1 MREAMVGAWK
11 RHDRTP
17 LYCKALAGESDYNIC
32 VNSDMT
38 VSCNCQDFDG
48 TGRIGDLRS
57 HSLAEIFSGE
67 TVQAF
72 QESLASREF
81 PTSVCHACPE
91 LAPIPAHELA
101 RGPALGR
108 VPRRGIMVENTAMC
122 NLRCGLCRRKELLAL
137 RRQPSLSLEDV
148 AHVSRMLAEYGIE
161 QVAFFNLGEP
171 FLSPDILSEIRL
183 LRRHNPALRILTS
196 TNGLLLD
203 NEAKIEAALLT
214 DYVYFSIDGVS
225 QDTLVRYQ
233 VGGSFDRQ
241 YGNMKALVEQRNH
254 RKATDRTVRVPLVEW
269 KYVFFRWND
278 HLDHLTQAWELAQE
292 AGVDRLTF
300 HPGSV
305 TEEADLSKRSLTD
318 PFFLSAGARLVDGGM
333 SIDLTAYSAGD
344 LRLESL

>member
-1 MREAMVGAWK
+1 
-11 RHDRTP
+11 
-17 LYCKALAGESDYNIC
+17 
-32 VNSDMT
+32 
-38 VSCNCQDFDG
+38 
-48 TGRIGDLRS
+48 
-57 HSLAEIFSGE
+57 
-67 TVQAF
+67 
-72 QESLASREF
+72 
-81 PTSVCHACPE
+81 
-91 LAPIPAHELA
+91 
-101 RGPALGR
+101 
-108 VPRRGIMVENTAMC
+108 MVENTAMC